1 MIFILIYENKN
12 TSTLRVLSTL
22 HTHTANLNGNVA
34 LSPRIITR
42 PWTVVVPVPVL
53 CPDRDSHRSNNMH
66 THIWKTPNM
75 VTRSLIAN
83 NLESFPVS
91 EVKGR
96 GTRPG
101 RPPSIPATDS
111 ESRGTRLMDPNRL
124 GKSPVSARGTIHMVD
139 TWSDIIHMVDTWS
152 DIDALSYDRICY
164 HLCQETTESAVISC
178 AARTSVGRCA
188 QLRVSVCFI
197 FSAPRERVSGPER
210 LPTKES
216 PPPLQPPPPP
226 LSPSP
231 PVHSL
236 ESLPPRLL
244 RPAALG
250 CDSRGGGFG
259 RDGPLG
265 LIAQAGA
272 RWRHALAPTTPA
284 ALAHLQ
290 VDAVQLLGERW
301 VGPV

>member
-164 HLCQETTESAVISC
+164 HLSRDDRICCHLLCRAHERRPLRPAPCFCLFHLLRSPRASERTR
-178 AARTSVGRCA
+178 AAPH
-188 QLRVSVCFI
+188 Q
-197 FSAPRERVSGPER
+197 REP
-210 LPTKES
+210 

-231 PVHSL
+231 PVHSV